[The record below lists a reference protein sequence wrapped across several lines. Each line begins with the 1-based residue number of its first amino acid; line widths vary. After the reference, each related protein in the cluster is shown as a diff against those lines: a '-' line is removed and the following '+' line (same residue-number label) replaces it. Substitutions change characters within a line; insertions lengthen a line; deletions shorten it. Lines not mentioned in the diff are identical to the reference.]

1 MLDNFRQNDVQYT
14 RTMLLAGL
22 ATMIIFWPLDAWFG
36 ICCCLVGIAFAVVL
50 WFVSIILDTLKAR
63 RQLKEPK
70 EAP

>member
-1 MLDNFRQNDVQYT
+1 MLDKFRQNDTWYI
-14 RTMLLAGL
+14 RAILLVGL
-22 ATMIIFWPLDAWFG
+22 AWMIIFWPLDAWFG